1 MTKMCFC
8 FFVGVIL
15 RKVGA
20 APSPSSSLRAA
31 QVSRQAKPSRNQP
44 KKNVLCKQRSCVG
57 EGKALRNGLEVTSVR
72 LSPLGSPAQKA
83 QRGMQLEL

>member
-44 KKNVLCKQRSCVG
+44 KKMYCVNNAAVLEKER
-57 EGKALRNGLEVTSVR
+57 R
-72 LSPLGSPAQKA
+72 
-83 QRGMQLEL
+83 